1 MITLVLSLSLFL
13 SLSLSMYSEFQGRFR
28 PIYNEL
34 RIIDADLLKSEDKL
48 IPVIVMKLL
57 SLKLGVKELQAADV
71 IRLHILPCFQ
81 ENRVTKVDI
90 N

>member
-1 MITLVLSLSLFL
+1 
-13 SLSLSMYSEFQGRFR
+13 MYAEFQGLFG

-34 RIIDADLLKSEDKL
+34 RIIDPDLLKSEDKL

-81 ENRVTKVDI
+81 AKKVI
-90 N
+90 KVNIPYTLEF